1 MLRCRFVRRR
11 LSAHRDG
18 ELEPEET
25 RRVVAHLGSCPACAA
40 HWRTLDASLDLL
52 GEAPRRVA
60 PEPIASRIL
69 DRLELETRGPGL
81 SLLFR
86 SPWRARPLILPSLLV
101 PAGLVLVT
109 VLAAAL
115 ALIHDP
121 GAVPRA
127 AEAVS
132 ASVRMPPWGSEANP
146 LFPSQDVSTPQVRSR
161 VAIPDT
167 FASRRGEGS
176 LFVET
181 VVARD
186 GSVSAVTLLNGD
198 SEAAAPILAA
208 LRLERFEPARYRGRP
223 VAVSLYRLISRLEVL
238 APRS

>member
-1 MLRCRFVRRR
+1 VLSCRFVRRR

-18 ELEPEET
+18 ELGPEET
-25 RRVVAHLGSCPACAA
+25 RRVAAHLSACAA
-40 HWRTLDASLDLL
+40 CAARWRGLGACLDLL
-52 GEAPRRVA
+52 GDSPRIAP
-60 PEPIASRIL
+60 PEPVAGRIL

-81 SLLFR
+81 ALLFR
-86 SPWRARPLILPSLLV
+86 SPWRARPLILPSLV
-101 PAGLVLVT
+101 PAALVLVT

-115 ALIHDP
+115 ALVQNP
-121 GAVPRA
+121 GSVPRA
-127 AEAVS
+127 EEL
-132 ASVRMPPWGSEANP
+132 ASVRVPPWGSEANP
-146 LFPSQDVSTPQVRSR
+146 LFPSQGVSTPQVRSR
-161 VAIPDT
+161 AAIPDA
-167 FASRRGEGS
+167 FSSRAGEGS

-186 GSVSAVTLLNGD
+186 GSVSTVTLLNGD

-238 APRS
+238 APAT